1 MGPLLFAALEAAAV
15 VALVVAVFRLSHR
28 YELVARVRF
37 SLCAAGLLLAVL
49 LLERRLS
56 HPGKESVSTAALA
69 ALVIVVLHVVLQAVD
84 HVVWKRLLEPR
95 HISVP
100 RLLFDVFNFLVLAGV
115 GVALLKTLYAVNLTG
130 FLVTSTVLSAILGLS
145 LQDVLTSVMSGVAL
159 QIEGPIAVREWI
171 RVGDKEG
178 EVVQTGWRTIT
189 LLSRDGHHVVLP
201 NARVAKEDLVNYSRP
216 SALERLRV
224 SVGVSYA
231 HPPGDVKAVLE
242 ACVAGAE
249 GVRDAPPPEAL
260 VKGFG
265 ESAIEY
271 EVRFFTVDFANVPRI
286 RDAVLSRIWYAL
298 ARAGMEI
305 PLPRREVSVRHVAGT
320 DGAER
325 ADRLRSESFAV
336 LRTVETFRPLT
347 DEQVRV
353 LAQNARKER
362 YTAGEVL
369 VRQGEEGRSLFV
381 IESGEVRV
389 ERSEADG
396 SRRELA
402 RLGQSRF
409 FGEMSLLTGEPRT
422 ASVVALGE
430 VDVVVVDKEAFAAV
444 ILADTRLVGA
454 LSLELQRRESEAS
467 RLPEETGAAVPISVL
482 DSDSFLSRIQRF
494 FGIED

>member
-1 MGPLLFAALEAAAV
+1 MEPLLLAALEAAAL
-15 VALVVAVFRLSHR
+15 VALVLLVFRLSR
-28 YELVARVRF
+28 RSELVARVRF
-37 SLCAAGLLLAVL
+37 SLCAAGLLLAVVV
-49 LLERRLS
+49 LERRLS
-56 HPGKESVSTAALA
+56 HPGREAVSTAALA
-69 ALVIVVLHVVLQAVD
+69 ALVLVALHVVLQAVD

-95 HISVP
+95 RISVP

-115 GVALLKTLYAVNLTG
+115 GIALLKTLYAVNLTG

-145 LQDVLTSVMSGVAL
+145 LQDVLTSVMSGIAL
-159 QIEGPIAVREWI
+159 QIEGPIAVRDWV

-224 SVGVSYA
+224 TVGVSYA
-231 HPPGDVKAVLE
+231 QPPGDVKAVLE
-242 ACVAGAE
+242 TSVAGAE
-249 GVRDAPPPEAL
+249 GVCDSPPVEAL
-260 VKGFG
+260 VTGFG

-271 EVRFFTVDFANVPRI
+271 EVRFFTVDFASVPRI
-286 RDAVLSRIWYAL
+286 RDVVLSRIWYAL

-305 PLPRREVSVRHVAGT
+305 PLPRREVALRHVAGT

-325 ADRLRSESFAV
+325 AERLRSESFEV
-336 LRTVETFRPLT
+336 LRAVETFRPLT

-353 LAQNARKER
+353 LARSARKER
-362 YTAGEVL
+362 YTAGERL

-381 IESGEVRV
+381 VESGEVRV
-389 ERSEADG
+389 ERSEPDG

-402 RLGQSRF
+402 RLGASRF

-422 ASVVALGE
+422 ASVVALDE
-430 VDVVVVDKEAFAAV
+430 VDVVVVDKEAFGAV
-444 ILADTRLVGA
+444 ILSDPRLVRE
-454 LSLELQRRESEAS
+454 LSQ
-467 RLPEETGAAVPISVL
+467 LPERRARERALRPEERSPTGPVSVVDP
-482 DSDSFLSRIQRF
+482 DSLLSRIQRF